1 MDKLNYSFDQ
11 ENNYRISLN
20 LDRELDLYATTTNIP
35 GLNLG
40 VTKVYGNKNNL
51 PHLIKSQRIDYNPL
65 NIQFVIDD
73 DWNTIMYFY
82 DFIKNRYLNEVT
94 KVNSGLND
102 RFNITV
108 YKTNSFKKMTLE
120 IKYYDCS
127 IIGYNEITK
136 TSKLDDIEF
145 QVLDVNFEYSRF
157 EISRLNNE

>member
-1 MDKLNYSFDQ
+1 MEKLNYSFDQ

-20 LDRELDLYATTTNIP
+20 LDRELDLYATTTNIA
-35 GLNLG
+35 GLNL
-40 VTKVYGNKNNL
+40 TINKVYSNKNNL
-51 PHLIKSQRIDYNPL
+51 AHLIKSQRIDYNPL

-73 DWNTIMYFY
+73 NWNTIMYFY
-82 DFIKNRYLNEVT
+82 DFIKNRYLNEAT
-94 KVNSGLND
+94 KVNTGLND

-108 YKTNSFKKMTLE
+108 YKTNSFKKMILE
-120 IKYYDCS
+120 IKYYDCA
-127 IIGYNEITK
+127 ILGYNEITK